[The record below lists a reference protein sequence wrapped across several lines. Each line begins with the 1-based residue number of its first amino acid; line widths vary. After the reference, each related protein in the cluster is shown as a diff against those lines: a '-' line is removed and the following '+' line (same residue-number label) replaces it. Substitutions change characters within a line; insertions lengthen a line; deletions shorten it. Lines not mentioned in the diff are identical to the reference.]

1 MHALPTPGRIHPA
14 LRIVLAGLAWAAV
27 SSSQAAP
34 LAWVLNTNQTLDLV
48 NVATNADTPF
58 NTTPFPSDSL
68 AVTPAGTLYTADG
81 FGNLWDVSGPPIP
94 VGPTLRTQI
103 ADLDWAANGLW
114 GYSNASQELFYF
126 DLGSSSVT
134 YAATLTLPGSLSAAA
149 IVSGVAHDPGSGD
162 IYLSAWDGLNNDLLL
177 RVAAST
183 ATALLV
189 GSMAHGDGFSYI
201 ADIDFDAAGTLY
213 AVTWFHRWF
222 YSVSPTTAATSFISS
237 GPHRDSTALALQPV
251 PVPAAAWLF
260 AGGLA
265 ALGAC
270 TRRTRRSTG
279 RNGRES
285 QDLADLEALEMRR

>member
-1 MHALPTPGRIHPA
+1 MDALSTPGRIHPA
-14 LRIVLAGLAWAAV
+14 LRAALAALAWAAV
-27 SSSQAAP
+27 SSLQAAP
-34 LAWVLNTNQTLDLV
+34 LGWVLNTNQTLDLV
-48 NVATNADTPF
+48 NVATNADAPF

-68 AVTPAGTLYTADG
+68 AVSPAGTLYAADG
-81 FGNLWDVSGPPIP
+81 FGNLWNVTGPPIP

-134 YAATLTLPGSLSAAA
+134 YTATLALPGSLSAAA
-149 IVSGVAHDPGSGD
+149 IVSGVAHDAGSGD
-162 IYLSAWDGLNNDLLL
+162 IYLSAWDGLNNDVLL

-183 ATALLV
+183 TTALLV

-201 ADIDFDAAGTLY
+201 ADIDFDAAGTLH

-222 YSVSPTTAATSFISS
+222 YTVSPTTATTTFLSS

-251 PVPAAAWLF
+251 PVPPAAWLF
-260 AGGLA
+260 GGGLA
-265 ALGAC
+265 VLGAFA
-270 TRRTRRSTG
+270 RRVRLR
-279 RNGRES
+279 
-285 QDLADLEALEMRR
+285 A